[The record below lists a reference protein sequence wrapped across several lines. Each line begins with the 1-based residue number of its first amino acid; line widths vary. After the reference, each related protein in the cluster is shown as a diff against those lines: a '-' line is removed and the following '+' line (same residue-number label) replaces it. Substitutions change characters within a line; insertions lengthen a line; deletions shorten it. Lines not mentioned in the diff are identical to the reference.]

1 MPASAKLRPLT
12 VRQKMTS
19 HEDIMKVYQSI
30 ILITFFFL
38 TSIAKGQSI
47 DVETELF
54 SGTKKLIVK
63 SFNGLYAEKGFKAIY
78 YFDNNGRAVK
88 SSNYYKKQLRASS
101 DYYYNDKGLLIK
113 IIKTFD
119 INNKNKKDT
128 TTFEYILDINGK
140 VTSKTARF
148 GKWIVT
154 ENFAEFDT
162 SKNTQPIQDTYNN
175 RSIVIKRKYNSIGN
189 EILTQRSINDTII
202 STEESEYNEFGD
214 KI

>member
-1 MPASAKLRPLT
+1 
-12 VRQKMTS
+12 
-19 HEDIMKVYQSI
+19 MKGYQSI

-54 SGTKKLIVK
+54 PGTKKLIVK

-88 SSNYYKKQLRASS
+88 SSNYFKKQLRASS
-101 DYYYNDKGLLIK
+101 DYYYNDNGLLIK
-113 IIKTFD
+113 EIKTFD
-119 INNKNKKDT
+119 IYNKNKKDT
-128 TTFEYILDINGK
+128 TTFEYIIDINGK
-140 VTSKTARF
+140 VTSKTSRYE
-148 GKWIVT
+148 KWTVT

-162 SKNTQPIQDTYNN
+162 TRNTQPVQDTYNN

-189 EILTQRSINDTII
+189 EVLTQRLINDTII
-202 STEESEYNEFGD
+202 RTEESEYNVYGD
-214 KI
+214 KIYSNVPTKAKRYTGAWL